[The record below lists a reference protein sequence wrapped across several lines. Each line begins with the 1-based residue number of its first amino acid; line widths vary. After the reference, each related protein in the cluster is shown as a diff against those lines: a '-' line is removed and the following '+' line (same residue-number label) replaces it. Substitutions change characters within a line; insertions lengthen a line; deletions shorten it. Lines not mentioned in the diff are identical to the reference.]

1 MGTPHTPTADQQN
14 IRECI
19 KRETLNKE
27 KCVLCCASSSVPLPP
42 SSSGVAPVGRRRP
55 GDDVGVI
62 NGQRIGLREFQS
74 ALRNMARQVPQE
86 QRADQGQLVREVWD
100 GYIRD
105 ILLMQEIKRLGIEVT
120 DKELEIARNKTKALE
135 KKVAAEKE
143 KFADGLSG
151 VLSNE
156 QQVLF
161 QISGR
166 EMVNDVKQR
175 MRDHR
180 KRGKDMGGFK
190 KKRKRW

>member
-1 MGTPHTPTADQQN
+1 MKITKVALISILLSISLFAQRDRRMENRDDRDDRGRMEMYAIWKLTENLDLDEKQAEVFFPKLNSHKAKMEEMG
-14 IRECI
+14 
-19 KRETLNKE
+19 KE
-27 KCVLCCASSSVPLPP
+27 
-42 SSSGVAPVGRRRP
+42 R
-55 GDDVGVI
+55 
-62 NGQRIGLREFQS
+62 
-74 ALRNMARQVPQE
+74 
-86 QRADQGQLVREVWD
+86 
-100 GYIRD
+100 RD
-105 ILLMQEIKRLGIEVT
+105 IWEDIVLKAKKGEKVN

-135 KKVAAEKE
+135 KKVAAERE

>member
-1 MGTPHTPTADQQN
+1 MKITKVALISILLSISLFAQRDRRMENRDDRDDRGRMEMYAIWKLTENLDLDEKQAEVFFPKLNSHKAKMEEMG
-14 IRECI
+14 
-19 KRETLNKE
+19 KE
-27 KCVLCCASSSVPLPP
+27 
-42 SSSGVAPVGRRRP
+42 R
-55 GDDVGVI
+55 
-62 NGQRIGLREFQS
+62 
-74 ALRNMARQVPQE
+74 
-86 QRADQGQLVREVWD
+86 
-100 GYIRD
+100 RD
-105 ILLMQEIKRLGIEVT
+105 IWEDIVLKAKKGEKVT

-135 KKVAAEKE
+135 KKVAAQKE

-166 EMVNDVKQR
+166 EMVNNVKQR

>member
-1 MGTPHTPTADQQN
+1 MKITKVALISILLSISLFAQRDRRMENRDDRDDRGRMEMYAIWKLTENLDLDEKQAEVFFPKLNSHKAKMEEMG
-14 IRECI
+14 
-19 KRETLNKE
+19 KE
-27 KCVLCCASSSVPLPP
+27 
-42 SSSGVAPVGRRRP
+42 R
-55 GDDVGVI
+55 
-62 NGQRIGLREFQS
+62 
-74 ALRNMARQVPQE
+74 
-86 QRADQGQLVREVWD
+86 
-100 GYIRD
+100 RD
-105 ILLMQEIKRLGIEVT
+105 IWEDIVLKAKKGEKVT

-161 QISGR
+161 QISGQ

>member
-1 MGTPHTPTADQQN
+1 MKITKVALISILLSISLFAQRDRRMENRDDRDDRGRMEMYAIWKLTENLDLDEKQAEVFFPKLNSHKAKMEEMG
-14 IRECI
+14 
-19 KRETLNKE
+19 KE
-27 KCVLCCASSSVPLPP
+27 
-42 SSSGVAPVGRRRP
+42 R
-55 GDDVGVI
+55 
-62 NGQRIGLREFQS
+62 
-74 ALRNMARQVPQE
+74 
-86 QRADQGQLVREVWD
+86 
-100 GYIRD
+100 RD
-105 ILLMQEIKRLGIEVT
+105 IWEDIVLKAKKGEKVT

-166 EMVNDVKQR
+166 EMVSDVKQR

>member
-1 MGTPHTPTADQQN
+1 MKITNIALIGILLSISLFAQRDRRMENRDDRDDRGRMEMYAIWKLTENLDLDEKQAEVFFPKLNSHKAKMEEMG
-14 IRECI
+14 
-19 KRETLNKE
+19 KE
-27 KCVLCCASSSVPLPP
+27 
-42 SSSGVAPVGRRRP
+42 R
-55 GDDVGVI
+55 
-62 NGQRIGLREFQS
+62 
-74 ALRNMARQVPQE
+74 
-86 QRADQGQLVREVWD
+86 
-100 GYIRD
+100 RD
-105 ILLMQEIKRLGIEVT
+105 IWEDIVLKAKKGEKVT

-135 KKVAAEKE
+135 KKVAAERE
-143 KFADGLSG
+143 KFANGLSG

-180 KRGKDMGGFK
+180 ERGNKMGGNK

>member
-1 MGTPHTPTADQQN
+1 MKITKVALISILLSLSLFAQRDRRMENRDDRDDRGRMEMYAIWKLTENLDLDEKQAEVFFPKLNSHKAKMEEMG
-14 IRECI
+14 
-19 KRETLNKE
+19 KE
-27 KCVLCCASSSVPLPP
+27 
-42 SSSGVAPVGRRRP
+42 R
-55 GDDVGVI
+55 
-62 NGQRIGLREFQS
+62 
-74 ALRNMARQVPQE
+74 
-86 QRADQGQLVREVWD
+86 
-100 GYIRD
+100 RD
-105 ILLMQEIKRLGIEVT
+105 IWEDIVLKAKKGEKVT

-135 KKVAAEKE
+135 KKVAAERE

>member
-1 MGTPHTPTADQQN
+1 MKITKVALISILLSISLFAQRDRGMENRDNRDDRGRMEMYAIWKLTENLDLDEKQAEVFFPKLNSHKAKMEEMG
-14 IRECI
+14 
-19 KRETLNKE
+19 KE
-27 KCVLCCASSSVPLPP
+27 
-42 SSSGVAPVGRRRP
+42 R
-55 GDDVGVI
+55 
-62 NGQRIGLREFQS
+62 
-74 ALRNMARQVPQE
+74 
-86 QRADQGQLVREVWD
+86 
-100 GYIRD
+100 RD
-105 ILLMQEIKRLGIEVT
+105 IWEDIVLKAKKGEKVT

-161 QISGR
+161 QISGP

>member
-1 MGTPHTPTADQQN
+1 MKITKVALISILLSISLFAQRDRRMENRDDRDDRGRMEMYAIWKLTENLDLDEKQAEVFFPKLNSHKAKMEEMG
-14 IRECI
+14 
-19 KRETLNKE
+19 KE
-27 KCVLCCASSSVPLPP
+27 
-42 SSSGVAPVGRRRP
+42 R
-55 GDDVGVI
+55 
-62 NGQRIGLREFQS
+62 
-74 ALRNMARQVPQE
+74 
-86 QRADQGQLVREVWD
+86 
-100 GYIRD
+100 RD
-105 ILLMQEIKRLGIEVT
+105 IWEDIVLKAKKGEKVT

-156 QQVLF
+156 HQVLF